1 MLADGGY
8 VIRGTE
14 IADGAAMRAYNASV
28 VFNRIWSA
36 DTTSRAAIS
45 RDTGLSR
52 TTVSDIVQDLIN
64 DGFVAETGSGE
75 SRGGRRPIVLEL
87 VTDARYLAGVEI
99 GSSHIDVVVMD
110 LRGNVRASAGVK
122 HPTPHD
128 AQGSLEHVARLLEE
142 CLAEIGAARSDVLGV
157 GIGVNSA
164 LTGPKLREVSRA
176 MLPDWEGI
184 DLVEAFEDRLSLPVL
199 LDNDANLGALTEY
212 WWGSGA
218 GNDLTYIKLGVGIGS
233 GHILR
238 GDIYRGFSGAAGE
251 LGHTYVGDDGSQC
264 RCGLTGCLESSVG
277 SAILVDKYLE
287 STEATPP
294 HTLSIEELVAAARNG
309 DTAATE
315 LVAEAGNKVGL
326 AVAQLLG
333 ILNPAYVV
341 LSGPLTA
348 AGSIFL
354 DPVRDVAIQH
364 AYSSSM
370 EATTIV
376 ISEFENLT
384 VAMGGAT
391 RVLQKALRQGFDNR
405 GSPAVS
411 PLGEISLTEA
421 PGRVTVR

>member
-1 MLADGGY
+1 
-8 VIRGTE
+8 
-14 IADGAAMRAYNASV
+14 MRAYNASV

-52 TTVSDIVQDLIN
+52 TTVSDIVQELIA
-64 DGFVAETGSGE
+64 DGFVVEAGSGE

-87 VTDARYLAGVEI
+87 VADARYLAGVEI
-99 GSSHIDVVVMD
+99 GASHIDVVVMN

-128 AQGSLEHVARLLEE
+128 AQGSLDHVVRLLEE
-142 CLAEIGAARSDVLGV
+142 CLAEIGADRNDVLGV
-157 GIGVNSA
+157 GVGVNSA
-164 LTGPKLREVSRA
+164 LTGPKLRKVSRA

-184 DLVEAFEDRLSLPVL
+184 DLVGAFEDRLSLPVL

-212 WWGSGA
+212 WWGAGA

-238 GDIYRGFSGAAGE
+238 GDIYRGFSGSAGE
-251 LGHTYVGDDGSQC
+251 LGHTYVGDDGSRC
-264 RCGLTGCLESSVG
+264 RCGLIGCLESSVG
-277 SAILVDKYLE
+277 SSILVDKYLE
-287 STEATPP
+287 STDVPRTVA
-294 HTLSIEELVAAARNG
+294 IEEMVTAARNG
-309 DTAATE
+309 DAAAAE
-315 LVAEAGNKVGL
+315 LVAEAGKKVGL
-326 AVAQLLG
+326 AIAQLLG
-333 ILNPAYVV
+333 ILNPACVV

-348 AGSIFL
+348 AGTIFL
-354 DPVRDVAIQH
+354 DPVRDVATQH

-405 GSPAVS
+405 VSPAVS
-411 PLGEISLTEA
+411 PLSEISLTEA
-421 PGRVTVR
+421 PGRVAVR

>member
-1 MLADGGY
+1 
-8 VIRGTE
+8 
-14 IADGAAMRAYNASV
+14 MRAYNASV

-52 TTVSDIVQDLIN
+52 TTVSDIVQDLIT
-64 DGFVAETGSGE
+64 DGFVVETGSGE

-87 VTDARYLAGVEI
+87 VNDARFLAGVEI
-99 GSSHIDVVVMD
+99 GSSHLDVVVMD
-110 LRGNVRASAGVK
+110 LRGNVRASSGVK
-122 HPTPHD
+122 HSTPHD
-128 AQGSLEHVARLLEE
+128 APGSLDHVARLLEK
-142 CLAEIGAARSDVLGV
+142 CLADIGADRSDVLGV

-164 LTGPKLREVSRA
+164 LTGPNLREVSRA
-176 MLPDWEGI
+176 MLPAWEGI
-184 DLVEAFEDRLSLPVL
+184 DLVGEFEDRLSLPVL
-199 LDNDANLGALTEY
+199 LDNDANLGALNEY
-212 WWGSGA
+212 WWGAGA

-238 GDIYRGFSGAAGE
+238 GDIYRGFSGVAGE

-277 SAILVDKYLE
+277 SGVLVDKYLE
-287 STEATPP
+287 STHAGP
-294 HTLSIEELVAAARNG
+294 HTLAIEDLVAAARNG
-309 DTAATE
+309 DSAAAE
-315 LVAEAGNKVGL
+315 LIAEAGNKVGL

-333 ILNPAYVV
+333 ILNPACVV

-348 AGSIFL
+348 AGRIFL
-354 DPVRDVAIQH
+354 DPVRDGATRH
-364 AYSSSM
+364 AYSASM
-370 EATTIV
+370 EATSIV

-405 GSPAVS
+405 VSPAVS

-421 PGRVTVR
+421 IEQVAVR